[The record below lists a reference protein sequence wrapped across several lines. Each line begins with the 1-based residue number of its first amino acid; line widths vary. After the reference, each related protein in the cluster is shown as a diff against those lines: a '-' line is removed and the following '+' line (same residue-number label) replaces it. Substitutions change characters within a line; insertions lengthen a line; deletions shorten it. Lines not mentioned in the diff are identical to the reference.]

1 MTLMAEANPV
11 MTELPPLGGVR
22 EDELKERI
30 GHYWQMLG
38 LTNQDLIASLT
49 GDCLSKARR
58 LAGRASEME
67 LLRRALEE
75 AQRRFDHALA
85 SAVGMPPSNDPHP
98 LAAARAALLLTPDL
112 SADCLF
118 AHDDSTRELKDRLL
132 GCVPRSTPEESPV
145 TMTPVSFR
153 FWLFKSTD
161 H

>member
-1 MTLMAEANPV
+1 MTVMAEANPLV
-11 MTELPPLGGVR
+11 AEPPPPHGVR
-22 EDELKERI
+22 EDELRERV

>member
-1 MTLMAEANPV
+1 MTMMAEASPG
-11 MTELPPLGGVR
+11 MSELSQPSGMNEAELR
-22 EDELKERI
+22 EQI
-30 GHYWQMLG
+30 GHYWKMLG
-38 LTNQDLIASLT
+38 LTNEDLIASLT
-49 GDCLSKARR
+49 GDCLSRAKR
-58 LAGRASEME
+58 LAGRASQAE

-85 SAVGMPPSNDPHP
+85 SAIGMPPSNDPHP

-132 GCVPRSTPEESPV
+132 ACLPRSTPEESPLP
-145 TMTPVSFR
+145 MTPVSFR